1 MRGYIILEKLT
12 APYTVYS
19 SLPEIVWG
27 AFFQSPTRNI
37 HVSLSCNYFTKI
49 TDWKQS
55 DQFRTIYPHLCIKD
69 KERRVIII
77 SIVVENYF
85 IGRNF
90 LR

>member
-37 HVSLSCNYFTKI
+37 HASLSCNYLLRLQIENKAINSELYT
-49 TDWKQS
+49 
-55 DQFRTIYPHLCIKD
+55 L
-69 KERRVIII
+69 I
-77 SIVVENYF
+77 SA
-85 IGRNF
+85 
-90 LR
+90 